1 MGIGNLN
8 NNFGSLTAGGVN
20 KTTNLKNT
28 AKAETTV
35 KNDVSFNADSLKSA
49 TLSDKEGVKFDSDN
63 MTDNTEMLYAP
74 KGKGK
79 GKKKDWDTYF
89 NEFCDD
95 FKKRSGNS
103 NISGFTTRKDG
114 TPVPP
119 TNQGGAC
126 CNSGGQGT
134 VVGFLGAIYA
144 TWKTIFS

>member
-35 KNDVSFNADSLKSA
+35 KNNVSFNADSLKSA

-63 MTDNTEMLYAP
+63 MTDKTEALYAP

-79 GKKKDWDTYF
+79 GKTNHSYTAITEKEWNYRGGVENYNGKGADEMGFSVWVSSTLQWAF
-89 NEFCDD
+89 HKIVGL
-95 FKKRSGNS
+95 FK
-103 NISGFTTRKDG
+103 
-114 TPVPP
+114 
-119 TNQGGAC
+119 
-126 CNSGGQGT
+126 
-134 VVGFLGAIYA
+134 
-144 TWKTIFS
+144 

>member
-35 KNDVSFNADSLKSA
+35 KNNVSFNADSLKSA

-63 MTDNTEMLYAP
+63 MTDKTEALYAL

-79 GKKKDWDTYF
+79 TGKKSLWRQLLDSFKDGIENWSKAHGLKPE
-89 NEFCDD
+89 NG
-95 FKKRSGNS
+95 KL
-103 NISGFTTRKDG
+103 FTTKELSKCEG
-114 TPVPP
+114 VY
-119 TNQGGAC
+119 GGWYH
-126 CNSGGQGT
+126 
-134 VVGFLGAIYA
+134 F
-144 TWKTIFS
+144 

>member
-63 MTDNTEMLYAP
+63 MTDKTDLLYAP

-79 GKKKDWDTYF
+79 GKKRIGTHTTMSIVMIL
-89 NEFCDD
+89 
-95 FKKRSGNS
+95 KK
-103 NISGFTTRKDG
+103 
-114 TPVPP
+114 
-119 TNQGGAC
+119 
-126 CNSGGQGT
+126 GQVIVT
-134 VVGFLGAIYA
+134 FQD
-144 TWKTIFS
+144 